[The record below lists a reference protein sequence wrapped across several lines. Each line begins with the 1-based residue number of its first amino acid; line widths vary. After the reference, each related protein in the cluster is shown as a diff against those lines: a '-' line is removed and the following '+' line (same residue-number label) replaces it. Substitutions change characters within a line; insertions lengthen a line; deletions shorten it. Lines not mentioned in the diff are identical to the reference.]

1 MADSAGDAPQAV
13 GAFSDRRQ
21 RLAERAQRKNLDGW
35 ILVPGPN
42 LRYCTG
48 LEIEAS
54 ERVFLLGLGLGG
66 QDVAVVPYFEAERVR
81 QHLPGVRLI
90 TYRDESGPEAAIA
103 RAFGPVG
110 LRPAHL
116 GAEFQVMR
124 LFERVAV
131 EGSVPRARWHAIDHD
146 LAVLRQV
153 KDDREVGAV
162 RRAAAI
168 AVAAV
173 RSGCA
178 AVAPGVSEA
187 DVAARCQEVLLRAHT
202 TSPFGV
208 QVASGPRSADPHA
221 QTSDRRMEPGDL
233 VWIDLGAVVEGY
245 CADITRTIGVGE
257 PPEALRRALAVVT
270 DAQARAIGAVAPG
283 VSAEAID
290 AAART
295 QIAAAGLGAAFTHRT
310 GHGIGLAVHE
320 APFIVD
326 GNAEPL
332 QSGMVF
338 TVEPGVYL
346 AGRGGVRMEDDVL
359 VTAAGAE
366 VLTRAGGEEP
376 R

>member
-1 MADSAGDAPQAV
+1 MADSAGDTPQAA
-13 GAFSDRRQ
+13 GAFADRRQ

-48 LEIEAS
+48 LDIEAS
-54 ERVFLLGLGLGG
+54 ERVFLLGLGVGG

-81 QHLPGVRLI
+81 ASLPGVRLV

-124 LFERVAV
+124 LAERAAV
-131 EGSVPRARWHAIDHD
+131 EGSVPRARWHPIDAD

-153 KDDREVGAV
+153 KDAREITAV
-162 RRAAAI
+162 RRAAEIAI
-168 AVAAV
+168 AAV
-173 RSGCA
+173 RAGCA
-178 AVAPGVSEA
+178 AVAAGVSEA
-187 DVAARCQEVLLRAHT
+187 DVAACCQEVLLRAHT

-221 QTSDRRMEPGDL
+221 QTSLRRLEAGDL
-233 VWIDLGAVVEGY
+233 VWIDLGAAVDGY
-245 CADITRTIGVGE
+245 CADITRTLAVGE
-257 PPEALRRALAVVT
+257 APPELRRALTVVAE
-270 DAQARAIGAVAPG
+270 AQRRAIASAAAGVA
-283 VSAEAID
+283 AEAVD

-295 QIAAAGLGAAFTHRT
+295 HIASAGFGAAFTHRT
-310 GHGIGLAVHE
+310 GHGLGLAIHE

-332 QSGMVF
+332 QLGMVF

-346 AGRGGVRMEDDVL
+346 PGLGGVRLEDDVL
-359 VTAAGAE
+359 VTDGGVE
-366 VLTRAGGEEP
+366 VLTRAAGEEP
-376 R
+376 Q